1 MIHRQMRDVFA
12 QLGRRLAA
20 VTESDAAV
28 VEACRA
34 NGWFR
39 PSEVCGALRAVA
51 ADMLDGERLAAWMA
65 AYPSLPAAERRN
77 VLVIMAG
84 NIPAVGFFDLLCVC
98 MSGHRCLIKPS
109 SKDRAT
115 MDFII
120 EQLRDIEPSIPIEF
134 YGSQRVDAVIATGS
148 DNTNRY
154 FRARFGGLPSLL
166 RGSRSSVAVLTG
178 DETEDELRGLS
189 EDIFAYSG
197 LGCRNV
203 SLIFTPRGRLP
214 EIPAPADVNP
224 KYMNNY
230 RQTRAVAAMRGEE
243 FTDLG
248 CAILTVGCDFP
259 TELSRINYAYY
270 DSAEEVAEWL
280 SAHDAEL
287 QCVVSRDAGLHPRAV
302 GFGRA
307 QHPQLTDYPDAVDV
321 MEFLIRIQNSKFKI
335 QN

>member
-1 MIHRQMRDVFA
+1 MREIFA
-12 QLGRRLAA
+12 RLGERLAR
-20 VTESDAAV
+20 VTESDAVAV
-28 VEACRA
+28 GACRA

-39 PSEVCGALRAVA
+39 PAEVCRALHAIA
-51 ADMLDGERLAAWMA
+51 ADMLDDGLMAAWMA
-65 AYPSLPAAERRN
+65 AYPSLPVAKPRN
-77 VLVIMAG
+77 VLVVMAG

-98 MSGHRCLIKPS
+98 MSGHRCLVKPS
-109 SKDRAT
+109 SKDRVT

-120 EQLRDIEPSIPIEF
+120 EQLRDIEPSVPVE
-134 YGSQRVDAVIATGS
+134 YYDSQRIDAVTATGS

-154 FRARFGGLPSLL
+154 FRAQFGGIPSLL

-178 DETEDELRGLS
+178 DETEEELRGLS

-203 SLIFTPRGRLP
+203 SLILTPRGHTP
-214 EIPAPADVNP
+214 KIPAPHDVNP
-224 KYMNNY
+224 KYTNNY
-230 RQTRAVAAMRGEE
+230 RQTRAIAAMRGEE

-248 CAILTVGCDFP
+248 CAILTVGRDFP

-270 DSAEEVAEWL
+270 DSAEEVADWL
-280 SAHDAEL
+280 AAHDGEL

-321 MEFLIRIQNSKFKI
+321 MEFLERIQNSEFKI

>member
-1 MIHRQMRDVFA
+1 MI
-12 QLGRRLAA
+12 RLRSWGA
-20 VTESDAAV
+20 V
-28 VEACRA
+28 
-34 NGWFR
+34 WR
-39 PSEVCGALRAVA
+39 PSGAATGLSLRAIAGEMLERGRVA
-51 ADMLDGERLAAWMA
+51 EWMA
-65 AYPSLPAAERRN
+65 AYPSLPVVEQRN

-98 MSGHRCLIKPS
+98 MSGHRCLAKPS

-115 MDFII
+115 IDFII
-120 EQLRDIEPSIPIEF
+120 SELRRIDPQIPVE
-134 YGSQRVDAVIATGS
+134 YYDSQRVDAVIATGS

-154 FRARFGGLPSLL
+154 FRARYGSVPSLL

-178 DETEDELRGLS
+178 DETEEELRGLS

-203 SLIFTPRGRLP
+203 SLIFTPRGDTP
-214 EIPAPADVNP
+214 QIPAPHDVNP
-224 KYMNNY
+224 KYTNNY
-230 RQTRAVAAMRGEE
+230 RQTRAIAAMRGEA

-248 CAILTVGCDFP
+248 CAILTEGRDFP
-259 TELSRINYAYY
+259 AELSRINYAYY
-270 DSAEEVAEWL
+270 DSAEDVADWL
-280 SAHDAEL
+280 AAHDGEL

-321 MEFLIRIQNSKFKI
+321 MEFLERIQNSEFKI